1 VTPSATSTEVP
12 ASSEPDSPSDHFSS
26 LPQVVM
32 VHAYDHV
39 YRLLRHA
46 IVSRS
51 LMPGT
56 RAIEAALAERLR
68 VSRTPIRD
76 ALRRLES
83 DGLLVRTGNGSLEVV
98 GLTQSEID
106 DIFRVRVELDRLV
119 ARLACKRG
127 TPAEWNEVRSLVDAL
142 TPAIERFGISSYEF
156 SQAHEAIH
164 AAIYRIA
171 FAPVVARMLSERL
184 LGLVEI
190 AGELSY
196 AEDVPDEPVVAQH
209 VELVEGL
216 AGGNV
221 KVAVAAAERHCRE
234 AEAAA
239 RAGAAS

>member
-1 VTPSATSTEVP
+1 VTPPATSTDLP
-12 ASSEPDSPSDHFSS
+12 ASTEPDSASDNFSS

-51 LMPGT
+51 LAPGT

-83 DGLLVRTGNGSLEVV
+83 DGLLIRTGNGSLEVV
-98 GLTQSEID
+98 GLTESEID

-127 TPAEWNEVRSLVDAL
+127 TPADWSEVRQLVDAL

-196 AEDVPDEPVVAQH
+196 AEDGPDEPVVAQH
-209 VELVEGL
+209 IDLVDGL
-216 AGGNV
+216 ASGSV
-221 KVAVAAAERHCRE
+221 KVAVAAAEQHCRD